1 MLKAPQLECVCGGG
15 GGLPGLAKQWKV
27 LESILILR
35 KSLSP
40 TAGAVL
46 VHNSCCA
53 RLGDPL
59 SLPDL
64 AFWVVLRE
72 SADGACVWTH
82 RYIWLRGHLGT
93 YDKLL
98 GLRGLLVH
106 PAPVTHEL

>member
-1 MLKAPQLECVCGGG
+1 MCECGEGASRASQAVQGS
-15 GGLPGLAKQWKV
+15 
-27 LESILILR
+27 ESILILR
-35 KSLSP
+35 KSLQP

-46 VHNSCCA
+46 VHSSCCA

-72 SADGACVWTH
+72 SADGACVWIH
-82 RYIWLRGHLGT
+82 SYIWLRGHLDT

-98 GLRGLLVH
+98 GLRGPLAH
-106 PAPVTHEL
+106 PAPVTDEL